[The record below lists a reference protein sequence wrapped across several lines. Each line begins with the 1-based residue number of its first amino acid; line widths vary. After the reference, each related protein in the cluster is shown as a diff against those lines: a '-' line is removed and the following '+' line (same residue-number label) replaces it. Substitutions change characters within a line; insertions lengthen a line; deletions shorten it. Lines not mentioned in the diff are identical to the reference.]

1 MFTYY
6 FQGLALGAA
15 MILPLGPQNAF
26 VMNQGIRRQYHLMIA
41 LLCAVSDLLL
51 ICAGIFGGSALLMQS
66 PWLLAIVT
74 WGGVAF
80 LLWYGFGALKTAFSQ
95 NLELA
100 SAEVMQQGRWKIIIT
115 MLAVTWLN
123 PHVYLDTFVVLG
135 SLGGQLAVDRNVQ
148 DNVALGLQLAG
159 VDKAARRETAVR
171 MLKKVGLEGAEKR
184 VIWQLSGGQRQR
196 VGIARALAANPQ
208 LLLLDEPFGA
218 LDAFT
223 REQMQTL
230 LLSLWHETG
239 KQVLLITHDIE
250 EAVFMATELVLLS
263 PGPGRVLERLPLN
276 FGRRFIAGESCRSI
290 KSDPQFIA
298 QREYVLSRVFEQRE
312 AFS

>member
-135 SLGGQLAVDRNVQ
+135 SLGGQLAVEPKRWF
-148 DNVALGLQLAG
+148 ALGTISASFLWFFGLALLAALLGAGPRVLRLRTAKAQRLINIVVGAVMWFIAFQLAKEG
-159 VDKAARRETAVR
+159 VGHI
-171 MLKKVGLEGAEKR
+171 L
-184 VIWQLSGGQRQR
+184 
-196 VGIARALAANPQ
+196 AL
-208 LLLLDEPFGA
+208 
-218 LDAFT
+218 
-223 REQMQTL
+223 
-230 LLSLWHETG
+230 
-239 KQVLLITHDIE
+239 
-250 EAVFMATELVLLS
+250 
-263 PGPGRVLERLPLN
+263 LN
-276 FGRRFIAGESCRSI
+276 
-290 KSDPQFIA
+290 
-298 QREYVLSRVFEQRE
+298 
-312 AFS
+312 

>member
-135 SLGGQLAVDRNVQ
+135 SLGGQLAVEPKRWF
-148 DNVALGLQLAG
+148 ALGTISASFLWFFGLALLAAWLALLAAWLAPRLRTAKAQRIINIVVGAVMWFIAFQLAKEG
-159 VDKAARRETAVR
+159 VGHI
-171 MLKKVGLEGAEKR
+171 L
-184 VIWQLSGGQRQR
+184 
-196 VGIARALAANPQ
+196 AL
-208 LLLLDEPFGA
+208 
-218 LDAFT
+218 
-223 REQMQTL
+223 
-230 LLSLWHETG
+230 
-239 KQVLLITHDIE
+239 
-250 EAVFMATELVLLS
+250 
-263 PGPGRVLERLPLN
+263 LN
-276 FGRRFIAGESCRSI
+276 
-290 KSDPQFIA
+290 
-298 QREYVLSRVFEQRE
+298 
-312 AFS
+312 